1 MDFFNQHIESVK
13 TQASSIKPPSKLI
26 ILFFSLLIIFSLIV
40 FVFSILFFIIGAIVS
55 IFNSEIGFLFSIA
68 KYGFLFAVIA
78 FFVSIHQLRGYI
90 RKVAAFKNTTVLR
103 KEFKQE
109 ILPKIIA
116 SNYQNVYYKFDGIVS
131 EKHITDADFFSSNL
145 LSNLNE
151 RWFFGDDYFKG
162 RFENV
167 EYEFCELYY
176 KTEGLTTLGWGV
188 VISIALAI
196 IFSPLG
202 DFGESFD
209 IGGGDGG
216 GEERSKKT
224 ENTNQKVEE
233 QAFFYG
239 AKTNFRGFFLYAD
252 FHKDFEGEVR
262 IRTKK
267 KFSFSKLFNFSDK
280 NLKKIKPE
288 NSIIDKKYS
297 IMATDVQMGYYVL
310 SPVIIEAIEN
320 LNQRLGSN
328 LSITLKN
335 GKLYLIAPMSKD
347 YFENITIEKNK
358 IEPNTLENI
367 LNDLK
372 IIKNLL
378 LEFNLENRIWTKK

>member
-1 MDFFNQHIESVK
+1 MEIFNKHIEAVK
-13 TQASSIKPPSKLI
+13 TQASGIKPPSKLI

-55 IFNSEIGFLFSIA
+55 IFNSEIGFLFGIA

-78 FFVSIHQLRGYI
+78 FFISVHQLRSYI
-90 RKVAAFKNTTVLR
+90 RKVAQFKNTTVLR
-103 KEFKQE
+103 KEFKQD

-131 EKHITDADFFSSNL
+131 EKHINDADFFSSNL
-145 LSNLNE
+145 LDNLKE

-209 IGGGDGG
+209 FGG

-224 ENTNQKVEE
+224 ENSTQKVEE

-239 AKTNFRGFFLYAD
+239 EKTNFRGFFLYAD

-267 KFSFSKLFNFSDK
+267 KFSLSKLFNFSDK

-347 YFENITIEKNK
+347 YFENITIEKNT
-358 IEPNTLENI
+358 IEANTLENI
-367 LNDLK
+367 LDDLK

-378 LEFNLENRIWTKK
+378 LEFNLENRIWIKK

>member
-1 MDFFNQHIESVK
+1 MDFIVKHLDSVK
-13 TQASSIKPPSKLI
+13 TQAANIRPPSKLI

-40 FVFSILFFIIGAIVS
+40 FVLSILFLIIGLIVS

-78 FFVSIHQLRGYI
+78 FFVSIHQLRRYI
-90 RKVAAFKNTTVLR
+90 RKVAEFKNTTVLR
-103 KEFKQE
+103 KEFKQD

-116 SNYQNVYYKFDGIVS
+116 SNFENIYYKFDGIVS
-131 EKHITDADFFSSNL
+131 EKHIDEADFFSQDL
-145 LSNLNE
+145 LSNLKE

-162 RFENV
+162 RLQNV
-167 EYEFCELYY
+167 DFEFCELYY
-176 KTEGLTTLGWGV
+176 KTRGLTTLGWGV
-188 VISIALAI
+188 VISISLAI
-196 IFSPLG
+196 IFSPFG
-202 DFGESFD
+202 DFGNSEIFD
-209 IGGGDGG
+209 MGAEDD
-216 GEERSKKT
+216 SKKAT
-224 ENTNQKVEE
+224 ANNTNQKVEE

-239 AKTNFRGFFLYAD
+239 SQTNFRGFFLYAD
-252 FHKDFEGEVR
+252 FHKDFDGEVQ

-288 NSIIDKKYS
+288 NSIIDKKYV
-297 IMATDVQMGYYVL
+297 ITATDIQMVYYVL
-310 SPVIIEAIEN
+310 SPAIIEAIDN
-320 LNQRLGSN
+320 LNNRLGSH
-328 LSITLKN
+328 LSMTLKN
-335 GKLYLIAPMSKD
+335 GKLYLMAPMNKD

-358 IEPNTLENI
+358 IEANTIENI
-367 LNDLK
+367 LNDLQ